1 MAASKSTST
10 RKPHA
15 RRLFMEELALLRQ
28 ESGMSLAQL
37 AEKVRFDRSYLHKL
51 ETGLRLG
58 DEATSRALDQCY
70 GTGRHLQQLWKLA
83 KEEVFPDRFKRY
95 MRLEDEARVMHCY
108 SESTILGLLQTEEYA
123 REQLRTGWPKD
134 ENEMEEQ
141 VGARMRRQEV
151 LTRESRLHLRAILDE
166 SALRRQLRDP
176 AAWSRQLAHLLEA
189 AERPNITIQVLPF
202 SAGLQHLLGGS
213 LTVLTM
219 LNGTSIIYEESSTTG
234 ELMEEPGD
242 VEHRKLS
249 YDQLR
254 DAALT
259 PVESVAFIRSLLE
272 ESATCEPPAPI

>member
-1 MAASKSTST
+1 MAASKTTST

-15 RRLFMEELALLRQ
+15 RRIFMEELALLRE

-37 AEKVRFDRSYLHKL
+37 AERVRFDRSYLHKL

-95 MRLEDEARVMHCY
+95 MRLEGEARVMHCY

-134 ENEMEEQ
+134 ENALEEQ
-141 VGARMRRQEV
+141 VAARVRRQEV
-151 LTRESRLHLRAILDE
+151 LIREDPLHLRSILDE
-166 SALRRQLRDP
+166 SALRRQLREP
-176 AAWSRQLAHLLEA
+176 GAWCRQLSHLLA
-189 AERPNITIQVLPF
+189 ATKCPNVTIQVLPF

-213 LTVLTM
+213 LTVLT
-219 LNGTSIIYEESSTTG
+219 LPNGASFVYEESSTTG
-234 ELMEEPGD
+234 ELMEDPGD

-272 ESATCEPPAPI
+272 ESATCEPPDPI